1 VRQGHLVFD
10 STLRNAIGRL
20 AAAGIVL
27 AAALWLLQ
35 APVGRLCAGSTMWRD
50 ESTLGT
56 LVVIGGVIYAA
67 MTVALFG
74 KRWLAAL
81 RRRKRPLTAPPLQPD

>member
-1 VRQGHLVFD
+1 
-10 STLRNAIGRL
+10 
-20 AAAGIVL
+20 VL
-27 AAALWLLQ
+27 AAALWVLQ
-35 APVGRLCAGSTMWRD
+35 APVARLFAGWTSWRD

-56 LVVIGGVIYAA
+56 LAVIGGAVYAA

-81 RRRKRPLTAPPLQPD
+81 RRRKRPLAPPPLQPD